1 MSFERLNL
9 ILKQISSSHSYLSV
23 QPVIEEYCFNE
34 NIHLT
39 SIEQEKLIRLCLR
52 KLSDWFSQTPEQ
64 IKEIKSNFHK
74 YFLQAQ
80 SSLKQKQIID
90 LILNELKLT
99 NNDYFIFLLV
109 DVYEKN
115 YKKRL
120 HELENE
126 SDIGYTIH
134 LPDRINNICM
144 KNIPMCFQTKTYF
157 NRLSEYIQ
165 EQLINYHYPNMLA
178 QMDTN
183 ISFLSQLIHRAAK
196 LGKINMSV
204 YLTDLQRKSLDLRYT
219 EYIWRPLYKNLF
231 VKKCLNDSLWL
242 RLAQYFLLETIDDIL
257 FYTIEHSNGKLLDL
271 FLSDRIVHLPLLET
285 YITESLLFH
294 KRLSIDTVRTILS
307 YLTMSINRIEKCFQ
321 NVFLRFLR
329 LWSQES
335 FIRFSSNDQ
344 HFYIC
349 QCVSICLSFNQQI
362 QLNTDKDTIVMIILN
377 GIRIH
382 LESTFDYIRQ
392 RGQFIGELIIQRI
405 DLFSQSNQLRFD
417 TYDRNNSEI
426 LILKDLS
433 EINHSCNDRQLSD
446 DEQEEF
452 SMKKEAAVCLSEKPI
467 SSTNT
472 IVLHDA
478 SLDDGDDDEF
488 ESYDYSQDI
497 LRSDVE
503 KPTYIRECLAYL
515 IATDKV
521 SQLEATLHVLP
532 TLIEIHRIE
541 CEEIALELVRI
552 LLNYNSTFNITNFQE
567 LQLKSLIKLNEN
579 YPLLITDYLCKQF
592 YEKNYT
598 INQRSLILKTIQETA
613 KKLSQIDQI
622 QTTLQDELFLS
633 SEDDN
638 DDNDSW
644 RSTIHER
651 LKLKTKYKTKVELRK
666 KPSLKENNFGNI
678 VGHFFYPLI
687 EFIDKPTTYLSLIDG
702 DNGNLLLCELVA
714 CLARLCIYAQNTLSL
729 NNMIK
734 HFLQILKALQKHQ
747 DAGVRHAVVYAY
759 ACSLVSIGKTC
770 YDQDLQNQFLE
781 LKQWFDYIILKDTNT
796 EVQKLGR
803 SVRQILLKTLQEIT
817 DN

>member
-1 MSFERLNL
+1 MSFERLNP

-52 KLSDWFSQTPEQ
+52 KLPDWFSQTPEQ

-90 LILNELKLT
+90 LILNEFKLT

-115 YKKRL
+115 YEKRL

-126 SDIGYTIH
+126 SDIGYIIH

-144 KNIPMCFQTKTYF
+144 KNIPICFQTKTYF

-183 ISFLSQLIHRAAK
+183 ISCLSQLIHRAAK
-196 LGKINMSV
+196 LG
-204 YLTDLQRKSLDLRYT
+204 YT

-231 VKKCLNDSLWL
+231 VKKCPNDSLWL

-285 YITESLLFH
+285 YLTETLLFH
-294 KRLSIDTVRTILS
+294 KRLSINTVRTILS
-307 YLTMSINRIEKCFQ
+307 YLTMSINRTEKCFQ

-362 QLNTDKDTIVMIILN
+362 QLNNDKDTIVMIILN

-405 DLFSQSNQLRFD
+405 NLFSQPNQLRFD

-426 LILKDLS
+426 LILKNLS
-433 EINHSCNDRQLSD
+433 EINHSFNDRQLSD
-446 DEQEEF
+446 DEQEEL
-452 SMKKEAAVCLSEKPI
+452 SKKKEPVVCLSEKPI

-478 SLDDGDDDEF
+478 SLDDDDDDDF

-497 LRSDVE
+497 LQSEVE
-503 KPTYIRECLAYL
+503 KPTYIRECLADL

-521 SQLEATLHVLP
+521 SQLEAALHVLP
-532 TLIEIHRIE
+532 TLIEMHRIE

-598 INQRSLILKTIQETA
+598 INQRRLILKTIQEAA
-613 KKLSQIDQI
+613 KNLSQIDQI
-622 QTTLQDELFLS
+622 QTKIQDELFIS
-633 SEDDN
+633 SEDDS
-638 DDNDSW
+638 DSW

-651 LKLKTKYKTKVELRK
+651 LKLKTKYKTKVELGK
-666 KPSLKENNFGNI
+666 KTLLKENNFGNI

-687 EFIDKPTTYLSLIDG
+687 EFIDKPTAYLSLIDG
-702 DNGNLLLCELVA
+702 DNDNLLLCELVA

-747 DAGVRHAVVYAY
+747 DAGVRHAVVFAY

-781 LKQWFDYIILKDTNT
+781 LKQWFDYIIIKDPNT

-803 SVRQILLKTLQEIT
+803 SVRQILLRTLQEIT